1 MTPTKGPWWP
11 KSVVMVM
18 TPDGLLINVIAL
30 LLEAA
35 E

>member
-18 TPDGLLINVIAL
+18 TPDGLLINVMAL
-30 LLEAA
+30 PLETP